1 MQSPEFTPT
10 PSARVCIPPDSPTA
24 ISEARLSGTCGTDAR
39 DDLLGERNVIT
50 SPVVTVPIERLQTPR
65 WPALV
70 ITLALLLTLLWT
82 GTFVWLIYHMCRL
95 LLSAL
100 F

>member
-1 MQSPEFTPT
+1 MQSPELTPT
-10 PSARVCIPPDSPTA
+10 PSARIFIPPGSPAA
-24 ISEARLSGTCGTDAR
+24 ISEARISGACGTDAR
-39 DDLLGERNVIT
+39 DHPRGERNVTT
-50 SPVVTVPIERLQTPR
+50 SPVVIAPIERLKAPR

-82 GTFVWLIYHMCRL
+82 GTFVWLIYQMCRL